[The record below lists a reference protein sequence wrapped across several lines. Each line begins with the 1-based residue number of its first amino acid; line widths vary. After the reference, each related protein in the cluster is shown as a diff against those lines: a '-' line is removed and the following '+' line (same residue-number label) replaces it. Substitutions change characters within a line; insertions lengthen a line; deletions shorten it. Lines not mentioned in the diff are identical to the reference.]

1 MKIAITGHTSG
12 VGLALKDYFES
23 NGHLVIGFS
32 RKSGYNIANA
42 EHRQKIVAESVDCD
56 IFVNNAYNNFDDSQ
70 LEMLKLIY
78 NNWAEQDKL
87 IFNMSSRITDFAVSE
102 HFLTKTYQD
111 TKRNLDIYCTGKVR
125 DPQIVNLKLGAM
137 DTPRLRLMQTPKM
150 HVSNAVT
157 VVDFVMKNRGNFKVS
172 TITVGL

>member
-12 VGLALKDYFES
+12 VGLALKEYFES
-23 NGHLVIGFS
+23 NGHQVLGFS

-42 EHRQKIVAESVDCD
+42 EQRQRIAVESVDCD

-70 LEMLKLIY
+70 LRMLELIY
-78 NNWAEQDKL
+78 TQWQNQGKL
-87 IFNMSSRITDFAVSE
+87 IFNMSSRITDFAVSG
-102 HFLTKTYQD
+102 HFLTKKYQD
-111 TKRNLDIYCTGKVR
+111 TKRKLDDYCTGKVR

-137 DTPRLRLMQTPKM
+137 DTPRLRLMQAPKM